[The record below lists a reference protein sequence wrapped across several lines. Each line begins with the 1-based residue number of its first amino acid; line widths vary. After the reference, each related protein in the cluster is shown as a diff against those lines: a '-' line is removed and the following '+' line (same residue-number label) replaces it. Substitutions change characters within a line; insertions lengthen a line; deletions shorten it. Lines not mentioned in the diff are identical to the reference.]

1 MEGYKAFENGL
12 ICRGK
17 QYAENTDF
25 EEPGADECCRSGVMH
40 YCKEPFDV
48 WKYYPVVG
56 NDGNFTEYAEV
67 EPLGYVLED
76 GDKCATNKLH
86 IGAKLNLKDF
96 ITAEIDFILEK
107 AKGKSAAQGYFSRA
121 AAQGDSSSVA
131 AQGYYSSAA
140 AQGDSSSVAAQGDH
154 SSVAAQGDCSRAA
167 AQGDHSSVAANGLY
181 SIAAGLGIWNK
192 AKSKIGSWLVLA
204 EWERV
209 KDTIWKPVCVK
220 SAQIDGEILKPD
232 TWYMLKNGEFV
243 EVGDDD

>member
-131 AQGYYSSAA
+131 AQG
-140 AQGDSSSVAAQGDH
+140 
-154 SSVAAQGDCSRAA
+154 
-167 AQGDHSSVAANGLY
+167 DHSSVAANGLY